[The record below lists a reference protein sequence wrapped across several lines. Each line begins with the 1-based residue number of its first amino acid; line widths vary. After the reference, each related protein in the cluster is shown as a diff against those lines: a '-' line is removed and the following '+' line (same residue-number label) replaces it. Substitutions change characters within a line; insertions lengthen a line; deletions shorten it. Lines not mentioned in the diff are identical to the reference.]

1 MDEGSTQRSQPARSN
16 IIAPL
21 PTGNARDR
29 ASFRNGASVDIRSRA
44 VTVSSGPRACATATS
59 RASNPFR
66 VPFALPRA
74 RALLSSLA
82 VAAVVSL
89 PARAQAV
96 LGFGEDATAAP
107 AGAIR
112 LRLSN
117 DWHRTNA
124 YGFGNDTSYD
134 SDRQFRASTIGIDVG
149 VLKRFTIGATI
160 PWVTTKVLTFVSSPH
175 LRDTVTRTLLDT
187 LLDKSHNGWG
197 NIEAYGKVV
206 WLGEPGQQ
214 ARLALRKGVHVR
226 SAIIGGA
233 LLGTGIATDPTDPF
247 SIGTSDRARALIARS
262 ATDVTVGAHFFA
274 SLVGRYEKP
283 LSDNVLV
290 AVHPGDNPFANDAV
304 PFFAQRKLGSSYE
317 IELTPRYQLGRYFA
331 AGLQYRYH
339 HGAQASYTGSTTTTV
354 GDQPVTLDA
363 STLNTGTE
371 LTEHRIGFG
380 IVYSAVDA
388 YTRNRSRIPIEV
400 TFEHYNVVSV
410 SGNRPKDSQTMFSV
424 RFFRRL
430 WGAEFKPPPRVQARP
445 SLEPGAP

>member
-1 MDEGSTQRSQPARSN
+1 V
-16 IIAPL
+16 L
-21 PTGNARDR
+21 
-29 ASFRNGASVDIRSRA
+29 
-44 VTVSSGPRACATATS
+44 
-59 RASNPFR
+59 
-66 VPFALPRA
+66 FALPRA
-74 RALLSSLA
+74 RALLGSLA
-82 VAAVVSL
+82 FLVCVSL

-117 DWHRTNA
+117 DWHRTRAN
-124 YGFGNDTSYD
+124 GFANDTTYD

-149 VLKRFTIGATI
+149 VLKRFSIGATI

-175 LRDTVTRTLLDT
+175 PRGFVTETLLDT
-187 LLDKSHNGWG
+187 LLDNSHNGWG
-197 NIEAYGKVV
+197 NIEAFGKIV

-214 ARLALRKGVHVR
+214 ARLALRNGVHVR
-226 SAIIGGA
+226 SAIVGGA
-233 LLGTGIATDPTDPF
+233 MLGTGIATDPTNPF
-247 SIGTSDRARALIARS
+247 SIGTSNRARALVARS

-274 SLVGRYEKP
+274 SIVGRYEKP
-283 LSDNVLV
+283 FSDNVLV

-304 PFFAQRKLGSSYE
+304 PFFARRKLGSSYE
-317 IELTPRYQLGRYFA
+317 LELTPRYQLGRYFA

-339 HGAQASYTGSTTTTV
+339 HGAQASYTGTTTTTV

-388 YTRNRSRIPIEV
+388 YTRNRSRIPMEV

-410 SGNRPKDSQTMFSV
+410 SGNRSKDSQTMFAI

-430 WGAEFKPPPRVQARP
+430 WGAEFKPPARVERQP
-445 SLEPGAP
+445 KLEPAAP

>member
-1 MDEGSTQRSQPARSN
+1 
-16 IIAPL
+16 
-21 PTGNARDR
+21 
-29 ASFRNGASVDIRSRA
+29 
-44 VTVSSGPRACATATS
+44 VTVSSGPRACAIAAS

-74 RALLSSLA
+74 RALLGSLA
-82 VAAVVSL
+82 VAACISL
-89 PARAQAV
+89 PVRAQAV

-117 DWHRTNA
+117 DWHRTRA
-124 YGFGNDTSYD
+124 SGFANDTTYD
-134 SDRQFRASTIGIDVG
+134 SDRQFRASTIAIDVG
-149 VLKRFTIGATI
+149 VLKRFSIGATV

-175 LRDTVTRTLLDT
+175 PRGFVTENLLDT
-187 LLDKSHNGWG
+187 LLDNSHNGWG
-197 NIEAYGKVV
+197 NIEAFGKVV

-214 ARLALRKGVHVR
+214 ARLALRKGLHVR
-226 SAIIGGA
+226 SAIVGGA

-247 SIGTSDRARALIARS
+247 SIGTSDRARALVARS
-262 ATDVTVGAHFFA
+262 ATDVTVGAHFFT
-274 SLVGRYEKP
+274 SVVGRYEKP
-283 LSDNVLV
+283 FSDNVLV
-290 AVHPGDNPFANDAV
+290 AVHPGDNPFATDAV

-317 IELTPRYQLGRYFA
+317 LELTPRYQLGRYFA
-331 AGLQYRYH
+331 VGLQYRYH
-339 HGAQASYTGSTTTTV
+339 HGAQASYTGTTTTTV

-388 YTRNRSRIPIEV
+388 YTRNKSRIPMEV

-410 SGNRPKDSQTMFSV
+410 SGTRPKDSQTMFSV

-430 WGAEFKPPPRVQARP
+430 WGAEFKPPPRVEQQPR
-445 SLEPGAP
+445 LEPDAP